1 MSSSSQRRA
10 TITDFLKGQQ
20 HITPFPPVDDVID
33 RCLRLLCDP
42 NDIERAFVKFDTDD
56 SVVLLVNNY
65 GGLSNLELGA
75 LTNKALE
82 QLGKLFQVFK
92 HIIAEFS

>member
-1 MSSSSQRRA
+1 M
-10 TITDFLKGQQ
+10 
-20 HITPFPPVDDVID
+20 ID

-42 NDIERAFVKFDTDD
+42 NDVERAFVKFDPDD
-56 SVVLLVNNY
+56 AIVLLVNNY

-82 QLGKLFQVFK
+82 QLGKLFETVK
-92 HIIAEFS
+92 NIVECLCGS